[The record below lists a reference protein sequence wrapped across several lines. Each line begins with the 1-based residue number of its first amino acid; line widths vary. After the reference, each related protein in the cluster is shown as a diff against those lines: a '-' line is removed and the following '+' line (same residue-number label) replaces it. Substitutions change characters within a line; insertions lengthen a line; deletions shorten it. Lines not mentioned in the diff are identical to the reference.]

1 MIKKLKIKF
10 ILTTMI
16 SITIVMVSAFTILY
30 ISTAKVLEQ
39 SSVDAMHDIALSDH
53 GGAEGIFQHGGGK
66 KPNSK
71 SYISTYTIDLHTRNN
86 TCYVDGFGDV
96 ENLSDEQVEYINSL
110 IHIVGNQK
118 SPEGVLDEYDLRYF
132 CTETVFG
139 LRIVLLDKRY
149 EDDNLN
155 QLLLSLLTVGIVA
168 FAAFLIISIIV
179 AGIAVKPVE
188 KSMKQQKQLVAD
200 ISHELKTPIAVIST
214 NTDIILSHEDSKVSD
229 ENKWLGYIKD
239 ETGRMTELLNMMLYL
254 AKTDEEN
261 GKPVL
266 DELDLSNL
274 TYEMALPFESVCFE
288 NQKEF
293 VIDIQPDVII
303 NGEAGSIKQLIAIL
317 LDNAV
322 KYSNE
327 NGKIKLSLYING
339 DKAVIS
345 VFNTGEP
352 IPKESIP
359 LIFDR
364 FYRVDKARSR
374 EKGGS
379 GLGLSIAKRVIENNE
394 GTISVSSDAENG
406 TVFNCTFNI
415 VKKKKEKGNNQF
427 T

>member
-16 SITIVMVSAFTILY
+16 SITIVMVSAFTLLY
-30 ISTAKVLEQ
+30 INTANSLEQ
-39 SSVDAMHDIALSDH
+39 SSIDAMHSIARSDH

-71 SYISTYTIDLHTRNN
+71 SYISTYTIDLNTKNN
-86 TCYVDGFGDV
+86 TCFVDGFGEV

-110 IHIVGNQK
+110 IHTVGNQK
-118 SPEGVLDEYDLRYF
+118 NTEGVLEEYNLRYF

-139 LRIVLLDKRY
+139 LRIVLLDKGY

-155 QLLLSLLTVGIVA
+155 QLFLSLLTIGIVA

-214 NTDIILSHEDSKVSD
+214 NTDIILSHEDSKVID
-229 ENKWLGYIKD
+229 ESKWLGYIKD
-239 ETGRMTELLNMMLYL
+239 ETGRMTDLLNMMLYL

-261 GKPVL
+261 SKPDLV
-266 DELDLSNL
+266 EIDLSNL
-274 TYEMALPFESVCFE
+274 AYEIALPFESVCFE

-293 VIDIQPDVII
+293 LINIQSDVFI
-303 NGEAGSIKQLIAIL
+303 NGEASLIKQLIAIL

-327 NGKIKLSLYING
+327 NGKIQLDLYSNG

-352 IPKESIP
+352 IPKESLP

-379 GLGLSIAKRVIENNE
+379 GLGLSIAKRIIENNE
-394 GTISVSSDAENG
+394 GTISVSSDIESG
-406 TVFNCTFNI
+406 TVFTCSFNI

>member
-1 MIKKLKIKF
+1 MIRKLKIKF

-16 SITIVMVSAFTILY
+16 SITIVMVSAFAFLY
-30 ISTAKVLEQ
+30 VNTAKDLEQ
-39 SSVDAMHDIALSDH
+39 SSIDAMHDIAHSDY
-53 GGAEGIFQHGGGK
+53 GGAEGIFQHGAEN

-71 SYISTYTIDLHTRNN
+71 SYISTYTIDLNTKTN

-96 ENLSDEQVEYINSL
+96 ENLSEEQIEYINSL
-110 IHIVGNQK
+110 IHTVGNQN
-118 SPEGVLDEYDLRYF
+118 SPEGVLEEYDLRYF
-132 CTETVFG
+132 CTETVVG

-155 QLLLSLLTVGIVA
+155 KLFISLLTVGIVA

-179 AGIAVKPVE
+179 AGIAVKPVD
-188 KSMKQQKQLVAD
+188 KSIKQQKQLVAD

-214 NTDIILSHEDSKVSD
+214 NTDIILSHEDSKVRD

-261 GKPVL
+261 GKLVL

-274 TYEMALPFESVCFE
+274 AYEIALPFESVCFE
-288 NQKEF
+288 NRKEF
-293 VIDIQPDVII
+293 VIDIQPDIII
-303 NGEAGSIKQLIAIL
+303 NGESGSIKQLIAIL

-327 NGKIKLSLYING
+327 NGRIRLTLYVNG

-406 TVFNCTFNI
+406 TVFNCSFNI